1 MFLQKNSKDGLR
13 KKSTTPRKKTSK
25 ISSGR
30 SSGNGLHNKLEGAS
44 NKVTFAVDDDNK
56 AMSLECD
63 EDTDGHL
70 PATQP
75 VDDRVLKGFLGF
87 WGFFWGGGALLHVH
101 LHFAYH
107 IQCKIFQ

>member
-13 KKSTTPRKKTSK
+13 KKSTTPRKNTSK

-63 EDTDGHL
+63 EDTDDHL

-75 VDDRVLKGFLGF
+75 VDDRVLKGFLG
-87 WGFFWGGGALLHVH
+87 GFWGGGALLHVH